1 MADLAQ
7 YQFLSWMRRG
17 VSTNLALA
25 AGATRATFHVEVAV
39 KNAGPASAKIN
50 FALFGTGD
58 VTGLDTRVVTRA
70 WPRPGARDAEPN
82 YFPLI
87 EFSHADLPWRY
98 SPTPGDSSR
107 VLPGFAWSCC
117 ARAR

>member
-1 MADLAQ
+1 MADPAK

-39 KNAGPASAKIN
+39 KNGAVDSRAIDFS
-50 FALFGTGD
+50 LFGAGD

-70 WPRPGARDAEPN
+70 WPRPDRKSTRLN
-82 YFPLI
+82 S
-87 EFSHADLPWRY
+87 SHPQLSRMP
-98 SPTPGDSSR
+98 SS
-107 VLPGFAWSCC
+107 A
-117 ARAR
+117 